1 MAHLVNKKDDNEY
14 GTVLSDFEER
24 LFNNVFKIF
33 HWILN
38 KTTISNSQAYCLI
51 IIQFFQL
58 LYFPLHPM
66 VTLKSLIPSFMLFIA
81 KRTTWSLQNEPVF
94 AYILKSLVNLANIC
108 WYLSFVLF
116 HFVLYFSFLSYCIS
130 CEYFI
135 PFHQTQIQS

>member
-1 MAHLVNKKDDNEY
+1 MRIDNNKMAHLVNKKDDNEY

-81 KRTTWSLQNEPVF
+81 KRTT
-94 AYILKSLVNLANIC
+94 
-108 WYLSFVLF
+108 
-116 HFVLYFSFLSYCIS
+116 
-130 CEYFI
+130 
-135 PFHQTQIQS
+135 